1 MVYHLRTLVIF
12 LLKFMKGATMKKV
25 LIPLVLI
32 MVAILL
38 FTGCGSKATTTTQPS
53 STPSIKPILETTVS
67 ATTTPAQTIK
77 KGGTLKFLYPF
88 SPTTTPGWPGDSK
101 NLQKLWTCWVT
112 FEALVKLGSDGQ
124 PIPWLAT
131 SWKWSPDSKYIDF
144 TLRQN
149 VKFSDGTVFNA
160 DAVKL
165 HFDQLITDKDAT
177 TTNWE
182 KTEKIDD
189 YTFRLYIKSFV
200 VSFWG
205 SVCGFSTVIASP
217 TVLKQGVEYAKEHP
231 VGTGPFLFKSLVK
244 DVQMSFVKNPNYW
257 QAGKPYLDGI
267 DMITVKESLTQQA
280 KLVAGEGDLLVLQFG
295 KINKDMA
302 DKGFNVFAQF
312 AGTNFMEFDTK
323 NQGSPTNDVNVR
335 LAIDYALD
343 KKAMTDSMGYGYQQV
358 NYQMMPLAN
367 PGYNKNLPNRE
378 YNPAKAKELL
388 KAAGYA
394 NGLKLHV
401 INMTGGEA
409 IQVFLQQ
416 YLEAVGITVETEM
429 VDNAKFWNYLGTSWN
444 GVIVNS
450 NTTGV
455 YLPAFIKS
463 NFSAASPYNKS
474 VALPQDLL
482 DKCDA
487 AVVINDTAKFK
498 AASDEIAKIIFDQC
512 LFVPMFSSAGAD
524 IVAKYVKDSGIMT
537 FIDWTIWDPASCW
550 LDK

>member
-1 MVYHLRTLVIF
+1 
-12 LLKFMKGATMKKV
+12 MKKAF
-25 LIPLVLI
+25 IPLVLI

-38 FTGCGSKATTTTQPS
+38 ITGCGSSATTTAQS
-53 STPSIKPILETTVS
+53 SATPSIKPILETTTAS
-67 ATTTPAQTIK
+67 ATTTPAQAIK
-77 KGGTLKFLYPF
+77 KGGTLKFLYSF
-88 SPTTTPGWPGDSK
+88 SPSTTPGWPGDST
-101 NLQKLWTCWVT
+101 NIQKLWTCWVT
-112 FEALVKLGSDGQ
+112 FEGLVKLGTDGQ

-131 SWKWSPDSKYIDF
+131 SWKWNSDNTYIDF

-165 HFDQLITDKDAT
+165 DYDQLITDKDST
-177 TTNWE
+177 TTNWV

-189 YTFRLYIKSFV
+189 YTFRLYIKSFT
-200 VSFWG
+200 VSFW
-205 SVCGFSTVIASP
+205 SSLCSFSTPIVSP
-217 TVLKQGVEYAKEHP
+217 TVLKQGVAYAKEHP
-231 VGTGPFLFKSLVK
+231 VGTGPFLFKSLEK

-267 DMITVKESLTQQA
+267 DMVTVKESLTQQA
-280 KLVAGEGDLLVLQFG
+280 KMVAGEGDLIALQFG
-295 KINKDMA
+295 KVNKDMA
-302 DKGFNVFAQF
+302 DKGFNVLAQF
-312 AGTNFMEFDTK
+312 AGTNFLEFDTK
-323 NQGSPTNDVNVR
+323 NQGSPTNDPNVR

-343 KKAMTDSMGYGYQQV
+343 KKAMADSMGYGYEQA

-367 PGYNKNLPNRE
+367 PGYNKNLPNRS
-378 YNPAKAKELL
+378 YDPAKAKELL

-394 NGLKLHV
+394 TGLKLHV
-401 INMTGGEA
+401 INMTGSEN

-416 YLEAVGITVETEM
+416 YLEAVGITVDTEM

-444 GVIVNS
+444 GIVVNS

-463 NFSAASPYNKS
+463 NFSPTSPYNKS

-498 AASDEIAKIIFDQC
+498 TASDEIAKEIFDQC

-537 FIDWTIWDPASCW
+537 YIDWTIWSPDSCW